1 MQDHYIT
8 AEEKMIEQKK
18 EDFVESSKTE
28 SIYYFLIKTFPFL
41 SLSNFGMV
49 AKTTYPLKS
58 SGDSKDYPSF
68 STNSFK

>member
-49 AKTTYPLKS
+49 AKTTIH
-58 SGDSKDYPSF
+58 
-68 STNSFK
+68 